1 MKNRWLPA
9 SFFFLL
15 ASSISLPSFPQHPH
29 PSTPAPQHNSKSDWH
44 YYQTHGHKSEKWNS
58 LVEAGFDTFESGN
71 LDTAQNFLQR
81 AQALGCK
88 DGLVLFT
95 LAQIIEAKGNLRGAL
110 DLYTQLKPVMEKQY
124 TPYPETKSLSEHIAG
139 IYYQLE
145 RYDDALPLYLEAI
158 QKQGENFIR
167 LYLVGQIYRIQ
178 EKPKEA
184 IGFFEKALNF
194 SPPPEAFA
202 MKRLAQVELMR
213 LYYAANLLEK
223 CVEVVNAIL
232 NEDHAHPE
240 ALRLRDQIRLKA
252 YQEKER
258 KSWEKMLNK

>member
-1 MKNRWLPA
+1 MKMQAKILI
-9 SFFFLL
+9 FLL
-15 ASSISLPSFPQHPH
+15 CLVSVAW
-29 PSTPAPQHNSKSDWH
+29 AKSDWEF
-44 YYQTHGHKSEKWNS
+44 YQKHGTTSAKWDS
-58 LVEAGFDTFESGN
+58 LLEAGFDTFESGN

-95 LAQIIEAKGNLRGAL
+95 LARIIEAKGNLRGAL
-110 DLYTQLKPVMEKQY
+110 ELYTQLKGVMEKQY
-124 TPYPETKSLSEHIAG
+124 AAHPETKVLSEHIAG

-213 LYYAANLLEK
+213 LYYATNDLEK
-223 CVEVVNAIL
+223 AAQMIDVIL
-232 NEDHAHPE
+232 QAQPNHPE
-240 ALRLRDQIRLKA
+240 ALHLRDQIRMKA

>member
-1 MKNRWLPA
+1 MWKFKIPPLIFFIFFAFLIALPT
-9 SFFFLL
+9 
-15 ASSISLPSFPQHPH
+15 FPQPQHINT
-29 PSTPAPQHNSKSDWH
+29 STHQHNSKSDWS
-44 YYQTHGHKSEKWNS
+44 YYQKQGHKSEKWDS

-95 LAQIIEAKGNLRGAL
+95 LARIIEAKGNLRGAL
-110 DLYTQLKPVMEKQY
+110 ELYTQLKPVMEKQY
-124 TPYPETKSLSEHIAG
+124 AAHPETKALSEHIAG

-145 RYDDALPLYLEAI
+145 RYDNALPLYLEAI
-158 QKQGENFIR
+158 QKQGKNFIR
-167 LYLVGQIYRIQ
+167 LYLVGQIYRLQ

-213 LYYAANLLEK
+213 LYYVNNLLEK

-232 NEDHAHPE
+232 NEEPTHPE
-240 ALRLRDQIRLKA
+240 ALHLRDQIRLKA

-258 KSWEKMLNK
+258 KSWEKMLK